1 MNVSTNVVTSLIV
14 AMLMALAIGV
24 LTIVELEQSAA
35 AYRAANYDT
44 QVILGTRIDSMGNSQ
59 LVVAK

>member
-1 MNVSTNVVTSLIV
+1 MNVSTSNVTSIVV
-14 AMLMALAIGV
+14 AMLMTLVIGM
-24 LTIVELEQSAA
+24 LTIVELERSAVA
-35 AYRAANYDT
+35 FRAANSDT